1 LEEKRL
7 ILLIVLILLA
17 LPIYGQGSFLV
28 ESYSYQE
35 YDGHRQNWSITQDTS
50 GTLFFGNNNSL
61 LWYDGV
67 QWHNQHIS
75 NNSIIRSLYTTR
87 SGETFYGT
95 VADFGKLGV
104 DSTGNLNYQSFVA
117 LLPDTIKFDEI
128 FHIEEFD
135 SHIYFQS
142 SDYIFKFY
150 DDQFSI
156 IDNELEFSQ
165 LSKAGDHLFVRLKN
179 DGLYEI
185 NNDSLEY
192 VPNGKY
198 FKERHFFSAEQLDDK
213 FLLTTV
219 YSGLALF
226 DGTNIEPLDYPISDF
241 LARSG
246 LYRSERI
253 NSNHIAF
260 ATLSSGIVIAN
271 TDDWSYKVFDESDGL
286 SNNQVYEIFLDSEGV
301 LWAAT
306 DDGISKILVNQPIFT
321 LNSLSGLSEN
331 IIQVHQHEDYVY
343 VATTRQLSI
352 WNTKDTKLIE
362 LSIRFPFSLSES
374 NGRIFVSSRL
384 GIYEVSGEN
393 ITLIHDK
400 DDLRNIRVV
409 DLGATQKIVGVNEK
423 GLFFIELNNNTT
435 SITSTEID
443 TDKSLI
449 DLEIYDHTIWG
460 MSRRGDIFQ
469 FDLEGK
475 EINRFDLN
483 LGEGYMARSIGVYA
497 GNITIGTDVGLFS
510 IIEDKVQKREEI
522 NSLFELGENDA
533 QQFFRFELCN
543 EQLYVFYNR
552 QIVRFDGEEVFDSP
566 YQLIGEQEEINTI
579 HCMNDHVWFGG
590 NAGVYILEKINWDY
604 ENDFKTNITNVY
616 LENDSLIYG
625 GFGKQNGDI
634 ILPYDDNEFRFNY
647 SAASY
652 IDSERNSYA
661 YMLEGFDSDWSKWT
675 SETQKDYTSIPEGD
689 YLFKVKSRNVHEVVG
704 TTDTFALTILPPWY
718 RTWWAYL
725 LYLLL
730 TSAILYIAYKIRV
743 HQLLKVERIR
753 TKIASDLH
761 DEVSATLTGISYFA
775 EAVKTNLDVGKKEH
789 FMNLITESAGEAK
802 DKISDI
808 VWSISPE
815 NDDWVIF
822 LSKCRRFASDL
833 VESRALEYD
842 FKIAE
847 YINGQLDMNVRQ
859 HLWMIFKEMITN
871 AVRHSNATRVDVI
884 IDSEYGVFK
893 MIVQDNGDGFDISS
907 KVFGNGLNN
916 IKRRA
921 ERIKAEVELDSELKI
936 GTRWK
941 LEVQL

>member
-1 LEEKRL
+1 
-7 ILLIVLILLA
+7 
-17 LPIYGQGSFLV
+17 
-28 ESYSYQE
+28 
-35 YDGHRQNWSITQDTS
+35 
-50 GTLFFGNNNSL
+50 
-61 LWYDGV
+61 
-67 QWHNQHIS
+67 
-75 NNSIIRSLYTTR
+75 
-87 SGETFYGT
+87 
-95 VADFGKLGV
+95 
-104 DSTGNLNYQSFVA
+104 
-117 LLPDTIKFDEI
+117 
-128 FHIEEFD
+128 
-135 SHIYFQS
+135 
-142 SDYIFKFY
+142 
-150 DDQFSI
+150 
-156 IDNELEFSQ
+156 
-165 LSKAGDHLFVRLKN
+165 
-179 DGLYEI
+179 
-185 NNDSLEY
+185 
-192 VPNGKY
+192 
-198 FKERHFFSAEQLDDK
+198 
-213 FLLTTV
+213 
-219 YSGLALF
+219 
-226 DGTNIEPLDYPISDF
+226 
-241 LARSG
+241 
-246 LYRSERI
+246 
-253 NSNHIAF
+253 
-260 ATLSSGIVIAN
+260 
-271 TDDWSYKVFDESDGL
+271 
-286 SNNQVYEIFLDSEGV
+286 
-301 LWAAT
+301 
-306 DDGISKILVNQPIFT
+306 
-321 LNSLSGLSEN
+321 
-331 IIQVHQHEDYVY
+331 VY

-675 SETQKDYTSIPEGD
+675 SETQKDYTNIPEGD
-689 YLFKVKSRNVHEVVG
+689 YLF
-704 TTDTFALTILPPWY
+704 
-718 RTWWAYL
+718 
-725 LYLLL
+725 
-730 TSAILYIAYKIRV
+730 
-743 HQLLKVERIR
+743 
-753 TKIASDLH
+753 
-761 DEVSATLTGISYFA
+761 
-775 EAVKTNLDVGKKEH
+775 
-789 FMNLITESAGEAK
+789 
-802 DKISDI
+802 
-808 VWSISPE
+808 
-815 NDDWVIF
+815 
-822 LSKCRRFASDL
+822 
-833 VESRALEYD
+833 
-842 FKIAE
+842 
-847 YINGQLDMNVRQ
+847 
-859 HLWMIFKEMITN
+859 
-871 AVRHSNATRVDVI
+871 
-884 IDSEYGVFK
+884 
-893 MIVQDNGDGFDISS
+893 
-907 KVFGNGLNN
+907 
-916 IKRRA
+916 
-921 ERIKAEVELDSELKI
+921 
-936 GTRWK
+936 
-941 LEVQL
+941 

>member
-1 LEEKRL
+1 
-7 ILLIVLILLA
+7 
-17 LPIYGQGSFLV
+17 
-28 ESYSYQE
+28 
-35 YDGHRQNWSITQDTS
+35 
-50 GTLFFGNNNSL
+50 
-61 LWYDGV
+61 
-67 QWHNQHIS
+67 
-75 NNSIIRSLYTTR
+75 
-87 SGETFYGT
+87 
-95 VADFGKLGV
+95 
-104 DSTGNLNYQSFVA
+104 LNYQSFVA
-117 LLPDTIKFDEI
+117 LLPDTIKFDKI
-128 FHIEEFD
+128 FRIEEFD

-142 SDYIFKFY
+142 SDFIFKFY
-150 DDQFSI
+150 NGQISI
-156 IDNELEFSQ
+156 IDNKLEFSQ

-179 DGLYEI
+179 DGLYRI
-185 NNDSLEY
+185 NSDSLLSI
-192 VPNGKY
+192 PHSKY
-198 FKERHFFSAEQLDDK
+198 FKKRQFFSAEQLDDK
-213 FLLTTV
+213 FLLTTI

-226 DGTNIEPLDYPISDF
+226 DGMNIEPLDHPISDF

-286 SNNQVYEIFLDSEGV
+286 SDNQVYEIFLDSEGV

-306 DDGISKILVNQPIFT
+306 DDGISKILVNEPI
-321 LNSLSGLSEN
+321 LSINSQSGLSDN
-331 IIQVHQHEDYVY
+331 ILQVHQHEDYMY

-352 WNTKDTKLIE
+352 WNTKDSKLIE
-362 LSIRFPFSLSES
+362 LPIRFPFSISES
-374 NGRIFVSSRL
+374 NGRIFVSSIS
-384 GIYEVSGEN
+384 GIYEVSGDN

-400 DDLRNIRVV
+400 YDLKKIRVI
-409 DLGATQKIVGVNEK
+409 DSGTSQKIVGVNEK

-435 SITSTEID
+435 SITSTQID

-449 DLEIYDHTIWG
+449 DLEIHDHTIWG
-460 MSRRGDIFQ
+460 MSHWGDIIQ

-475 EINRFDLN
+475 EITRYNLN
-483 LGEGYMARSIGVYA
+483 LEEGVLARSIGVYA
-497 GNITIGTDVGLFS
+497 GNITVGTDAGLFS

-522 NSLFELGENDA
+522 NSLFELGENDT
-533 QQFFRFELCN
+533 QQFFRFESCN
-543 EQLYVFYNR
+543 DHLYVFYHR
-552 QIVRFDGEEVFDSP
+552 QIYRFDGEQVYASP
-566 YQLIGEQEEINTI
+566 YQLIGEQEEIYTI
-579 HCMNDHVWFGG
+579 HCVNDHILFGG
-590 NAGVYILEKINWDY
+590 NAGVYILENITWNYKT
-604 ENDFKTNITNVY
+604 DFKTNITNVY

-625 GFGKQNGDI
+625 GFGELQRDVKI
-634 ILPYDDNEFRFNY
+634 KFNENRIKFNF
-647 SAASY
+647 AATSY
-652 IDSERNSYA
+652 IDESRNTYSYK
-661 YMLEGFDSDWSKWT
+661 LEGIDKNWSEWSSKKEIEY
-675 SETQKDYTSIPEGD
+675 SFVPEGD
-689 YLFKVKSRNVHEVVG
+689 YLFKVKSRNVYEVEG
-704 TTDTFALTILPPWY
+704 TIDTFAFTILPPWY

-730 TSAILYIAYKIRV
+730 TSAILYLAYKIRV
-743 HQLLKVERIR
+743 NQLLKVERIR

-789 FMNLITESAGEAK
+789 FMNLIMESAGEAE

-833 VESRALEYD
+833 VESRGLEYD

-847 YINGQLDMNVRQ
+847 CINGHLDMNVRQ
-859 HLWMIFKEMITN
+859 HLWMIFKEMLTN
-871 AVRHSNATRVDVI
+871 AVRHSNSTRVDVI
-884 IDSEYGVFK
+884 IDSEYGMFK

-921 ERIKAEVELDSELKI
+921 ERIKAQIELDSELKI